1 MGQGPAGKAV
11 SASGPAGSGGER
23 FWSGHADGIVYGRQS
38 TMQERNVLLT
48 GVSRGLGLETAR
60 ALMEA
65 GWTVYG
71 VSRTRSEGWRAL
83 EAAHGARARF
93 ECVDL
98 SKPDEA
104 AARLFESFVPYAVP
118 LHGLVNNAAEA
129 YDDLLTN
136 LDLERLESM
145 FATNVFS
152 AMALSRMAV
161 RNMLYHRAAGSLV
174 HVSSVSAH
182 TGFKGLSLYGAS
194 KGALEA
200 FSKNLAREWGERGIR
215 SNCVVPGF
223 METEMSASLTAED
236 RARVYRRT
244 ALKAPTD
251 CASVAAMIRH
261 LLSDEAKSVTGQAI
275 RVDAGA

>member
-1 MGQGPAGKAV
+1 MATDE
-11 SASGPAGSGGER
+11 S
-23 FWSGHADGIVYGRQS
+23 
-38 TMQERNVLLT
+38 RNVLLT

-60 ALMEA
+60 GLLEA

-71 VSRTRSEGWRAL
+71 ISRARSVGWSAL
-83 EAAHGARARF
+83 ERAHPERARF
-93 ECVDL
+93 HAADL
-98 SKPDEA
+98 RDPA
-104 AARLFESFVPYAVP
+104 AAAEELFASFVPYSVP

-136 LDLERLESM
+136 LDLARLETM

-152 AMALSRMAV
+152 AMALSRLAI
-161 RNMLYHRAAGSLV
+161 RNMLYHRTRGALV

-182 TGFKGLSLYGAS
+182 LGFKGLSLYAAS

-223 METEMSASLTAED
+223 METEMSAGLTAED
-236 RARVYRRT
+236 RARIYRRT
-244 ALKAPTD
+244 ALKAATD
-251 CASVAAMIRH
+251 CASVAAAIRF
-261 LLSDEAKSVTGQAI
+261 LLSDEAASVTGQAL